1 MQDASKMPERKT
13 RTGRTAA
20 LGIRIKPDV
29 KDAMEA
35 AAREAGISGTA
46 WIEQTIRARL
56 IAESYLP
63 KPAVRGKKPEGAA

>member
-1 MQDASKMPERKT
+1 MQDASKMTERKT

-35 AAREAGISGTA
+35 AARDAGISGTA

-56 IAESYLP
+56 VAEGYLS
-63 KPAVRGKKPEGAA
+63 KPAIRGKKPEDGA